1 MTQGSTTTWIN
12 GRPCDQVA
20 TSDRA
25 LNYGDGIFTTILV
38 NQGQCQDLTA
48 HIQRLQQGIKLLA
61 ITNIDADVLQALAS
75 QLVNIAVD
83 QTTAVLKVLISRG
96 TGARGYSSV
105 GCDTPLIVV
114 SLGQFPKHYL
124 TLRQHGIALGV
135 STIAL
140 GLNPLLAGIKH
151 LNRLEQVLVRQQIDS
166 SDFDDA
172 VVLDCQGYIVET
184 AIANIFWVKDN
195 IVYTPSLDLAGVNG
209 IMRGKVLAWLSTAGY
224 QVKSDRY
231 RLGSIISAEEV
242 FITNCLMTIVRVNS
256 IEEVSFDAHQVF
268 DVLMAKLNETSL
280 KQLKVTESKSNNE

>member
-20 TSDRA
+20 TTDRA

-38 NQGQCQDLTA
+38 EQGQCQDLPA
-48 HIQRLQQGIKLLA
+48 HIARLQQGITLLSIA
-61 ITNIDADVLQALAS
+61 NIDAHALQALAS
-75 QLVNIAVD
+75 QLANIAGD
-83 QTTAVLKVLISRG
+83 QSMAVLKVLISRG
-96 TGARGYSSV
+96 AGTRGYSSV
-105 GCDTPLIVV
+105 GCNNPLIVV
-114 SLGQFPKHYL
+114 TLAQLPTHYAN
-124 TLRQHGIALGV
+124 LRQDGISLGV

-209 IMRGKVLAWLSTAGY
+209 IMRAKVLAWLSEDGY
-224 QVKSDRY
+224 QVKIDRY
-231 RLGSIISAEEV
+231 RLGSIISADEV
-242 FITNCLMTIVRVNS
+242 FITNCLMTIVRVNN
-256 IEEVSFDAHQVF
+256 IEEASFNKRQAF
-268 DVLMAKLNETSL
+268 DFLEAKLT
-280 KQLKVTESKSNNE
+280 KITPSNRK